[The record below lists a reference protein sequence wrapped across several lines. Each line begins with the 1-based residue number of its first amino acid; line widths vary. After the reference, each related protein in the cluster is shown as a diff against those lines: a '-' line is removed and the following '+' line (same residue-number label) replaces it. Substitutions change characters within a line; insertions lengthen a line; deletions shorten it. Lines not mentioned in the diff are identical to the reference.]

1 VLQSIYN
8 KTLWRKHLMKKRVLA
23 LLLVAMMIVAV
34 APMAFAAPADPP
46 ELTSAFKVGGDGSAL
61 APWPFAAGTYDP
73 ALDGQGIPTGAY
85 VYGLFDAAYATIADP
100 SSITGYSAV
109 SSAGDVGPGTWYL
122 LKGSSGFNYVIIGE
136 AGSAAAAP
144 ADSGAAVAPAD
155 TGSAP
160 AVTAPAATAPKTGD
174 ASNIAIFAGLLIL
187 AGGAAVVLAKKK
199 TNA

>member
-1 VLQSIYN
+1 M
-8 KTLWRKHLMKKRVLA
+8 KTRILA

-34 APMAFAAPADPP
+34 APMALAAISDPP
-46 ELTSAFKVGGDGSAL
+46 ELATAFKVGGDGSAL

-73 ALDGQGIPTGAY
+73 ALDGQGIPNGVY
-85 VYGLFDAAYATIADP
+85 VYGLFDASYATIPDP
-100 SSITGYSAV
+100 SSVTGYTAV
-109 SSAGDVGPGTWYL
+109 SSAGDVGAGTWYL

-136 AGSAAAAP
+136 AGAAP
-144 ADSGAAVAPAD
+144 AAPAADAGAAAVAPPAD

-160 AVTAPAATAPKTGD
+160 AVTAPPAATAPKTGD